1 MSKSDGQGGHEVP
14 SLWTRARYRFD
25 AILSHGTAGLLF
37 LFPVRVLLGRVLL
50 QVSRKTGL
58 LVVTQADD
66 SLIFITEDDDTAI
79 PATTPVT
86 GERTSLFPVDRPRVP
101 PT

>member
-37 LFPVRVLLGRVLL
+37 LFPVRVLLARVML
-50 QVSRKTGL
+50 QVSRQPDL
-58 LVVTQADD
+58 FAATQAEDKI
-66 SLIFITEDDDTAI
+66 IFITEDDDTAI